1 MLIAVSQSFK
11 LKFYYE
17 NLRMGTQTQNVTLKA
32 YTTYN
37 KMSSKGF
44 SPGVQLLLCSVAVQ
58 PVAEVLFGGVFFRI
72 YFGGTAAYFGTC
84 NVCILHF

>member
-1 MLIAVSQSFK
+1 
-11 LKFYYE
+11 
-17 NLRMGTQTQNVTLKA
+17 MGTQTQNVTLKA

-44 SPGVQLLLCSVAVQ
+44 FPWCTQLLLCSVAVQ
-58 PVAEVLFGGVFFRI
+58 PVAEVLFGGVIFRI

-84 NVCILHF
+84 NVCIILYVTFLE